1 MLIIYLLILL
11 VLIFFINLRIN
22 KKLMHPSNILLMAY
36 IFSIYLATLNIES
49 WKIQLHQ
56 NTFFLILLGLT
67 SFIFGSQLPT
77 MIIRLKGKSFK
88 IRNDYKYY
96 EINRVLRIFL
106 FLFQLITCVNAFY
119 FVSNTVGGVS
129 LANFG
134 TAMEKYRQMSAYDVE
149 AVPFPGYLSQ
159 MIRIS
164 NILVYFIAY
173 IFFENYFYI
182 KEHKEHRRN
191 SIKRLFI
198 ATMLM
203 QAFLSIITAGRFALI
218 QQIIGVYVLY
228 SIISSQ
234 NNNSINR
241 INPKKILTVI
251 LGSFV
256 ILAAFSSM
264 RGLVGRTNESDSF
277 DYVSGYIGGSVP
289 LLDSAINRNIVD
301 SEDQGFGYN
310 TFFPLYRLLYNLNI
324 VNSHRKGNLEFTQS
338 GSLIGNVYTSLY
350 IFYLDFGIVGAVI
363 LQFISG
369 IIWSVVWYIVYNKN
383 DFKKKKIILMLLYC
397 LHINSIALHFYSEG
411 FYSAIIAPSFVFE
424 LIYIYILY
432 KVIFEIKIRY
442 YREKV

>member
-1 MLIIYLLILL
+1 
-11 VLIFFINLRIN
+11 
-22 KKLMHPSNILLMAY
+22 MHPSNILLMVY

-67 SFIFGSQLPT
+67 SFVFGSQLPT
-77 MIIRLKGKSFK
+77 MVIRLRGKSLK

-96 EINRVLRIFL
+96 EINGVLRIFL
-106 FLFQLITCVNAFY
+106 FLFQLITCVIAFY

-134 TAMEKYRQMSAYDVE
+134 TAMEKYRQMSAYDTE
-149 AVPFPGYLSQ
+149 TVPLPGYLSQ

-182 KEHKEHRRN
+182 KEHKEYKRN

-203 QAFLSIITAGRFALI
+203 QTFLSIITAGRFALI

-228 SIISSQ
+228 SIIFNQ
-234 NNNSINR
+234 NNNNISR
-241 INPKKILTVI
+241 INPKRILAVI
-251 LGSFV
+251 FGSFV
-256 ILAAFSSM
+256 LLAAFSGM

-277 DYVSGYIGGSVP
+277 EYISGYVGGSVP
-289 LLDSAINRNIVD
+289 LLDRAINSNIVD
-301 SEDQGFGYN
+301 SEDLGFGYN
-310 TFFPLYRLLYNLNI
+310 TFFPIYRLLHNLNI

-338 GSLIGNVYTSLY
+338 GSLNGNVYTSLY
-350 IFYLDFGIVGAVI
+350 VLNLDFGIVGAVI

-369 IIWSVVWYIVYNKN
+369 IIWGAVWYILYNRN
-383 DFKKKKIILMLLYC
+383 DFRKGKIILILLYC
-397 LHINSIALHFYSEG
+397 LHINSIALHFYYEG
-411 FYSAIIAPSFVFE
+411 FYSAIVAPSFVFE

>member
-77 MIIRLKGKSFK
+77 MIIRLKGKSLK

-106 FLFQLITCVNAFY
+106 FLFQLITCVIAFY

-191 SIKRLFI
+191 NIKRLFI

-234 NNNSINR
+234 NNNR

-277 DYVSGYIGGSVP
+277 DYISGYIGGSVP
-289 LLDSAINRNIVD
+289 LLDSAINRDIVD
-301 SEDQGFGYN
+301 GEDLGFGYN

-338 GSLIGNVYTSLY
+338 GSLNGNVYTSLY

-369 IIWSVVWYIVYNKN
+369 IIWSVVWYIVYNRN

-442 YREKV
+442 YHEKI